1 MMNFF
6 PFYHLVKYDDL
17 FNFFQNYLSP
27 IPIEFSNVEILFIY
41 LIFVKNYTNIL
52 INHENL

>member
-6 PFYHLVKYDDL
+6 LFYHLVKYDDL

>member
-6 PFYHLVKYDDL
+6 LFYHLVKYDDL
-17 FNFFQNYLSP
+17 FNFFQNYLSR
-27 IPIEFSNVEILFIY
+27 ILIEFSNVAILFIY
-41 LIFVKNYTNIL
+41 LIFIKNYTNIL

>member
-17 FNFFQNYLSP
+17 FNFFQNYLSR
-27 IPIEFSNVEILFIY
+27 IAIEFSNVAILFIY
-41 LIFVKNYTNIL
+41 LIFIKNYTNIL